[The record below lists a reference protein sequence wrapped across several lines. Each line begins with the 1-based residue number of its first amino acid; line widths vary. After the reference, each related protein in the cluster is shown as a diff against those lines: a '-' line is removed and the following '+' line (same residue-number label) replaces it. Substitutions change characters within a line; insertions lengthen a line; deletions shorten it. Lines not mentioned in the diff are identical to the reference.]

1 MKAITFATML
11 LFSSA
16 AAPLAAAASE
26 ADALKEA
33 TAIQTAESKETER
46 PPYRPGHGVNF
57 KPSDHVFVKSALAVD
72 FTYRNASVTLPLF
85 RGLSPDGKDV
95 FYIITKASD
104 FEVARRMGINYAPKL
119 AEAIGSPGVQNV
131 TLQDGI
137 VKFAGN
143 VDFSPEYKVVPGDPL
158 GYFPPKVAN
167 PGAVADDQWSSIVVL
182 PSGLV
187 LNAQIVQNASGKH
200 LRVKAIDTKAG
211 TVMLSILD
219 GVQGGNQYFYHLVT
233 DASVPIAA
241 VLEKGVFAPK
251 LAKIPL
257 FGKSMPGEKSALLAF
272 SPVLNGRTD
281 KNSRED
287 EGFSTGSPTRNR
299 SDIVFPIGPDN
310 DNPSRENNY
319 SPLWD
324 AHVSM
329 WTQAAIDAGK
339 VHRIHS
345 IDEQK
350 SLIREGLLTSASI
363 NPPGPGNPYV
373 GGLRPTQAIIN
384 CPVIAQPDLPPQY
397 GVGDRRPDQGPAA
410 GVGDIGVETVSL
422 SVVSKIEPDDQ
433 RLWQRVVKR

>member
-1 MKAITFATML
+1 MKIATFATVLML
-11 LFSSA
+11 SCA
-16 AAPLAAAASE
+16 ATPFAAAASE

-33 TAIQTAESKETER
+33 AAIQTAESKETER
-46 PPYRPGHGVNF
+46 PAYSPGHGVNF

-72 FTYRNASVTLPLF
+72 FTYRDASVTLPLF
-85 RGLSPDGKDV
+85 RGLSPRGKDV
-95 FYIITKASD
+95 FYIITEASD
-104 FEVARRMGINYAPKL
+104 FDVARQMGVNYAPKL

-131 TLQDGI
+131 TLEDGTM
-137 VKFAGN
+137 KFAGD
-143 VDFSPEYKVVPGDPL
+143 VDFSREYKVVPGDPP
-158 GYFPPKVAN
+158 GYFPPKAAN

-200 LRVKAIDTKAG
+200 LRVKSIDTQG
-211 TVMLSILD
+211 RTVTLSILD
-219 GVQGGNQYFYHLVT
+219 GVQGGKQYFYHLVT

-251 LAKIPL
+251 LAKIPQ
-257 FGKSMPGEKSALLAF
+257 FGTSLPGEKSALLAF

-281 KNSRED
+281 KGSGQD
-287 EGFSTGSPTRNR
+287 QGFSTALANGIDPIN
-299 SDIVFPIGPDN
+299 VFPIGPDN

-329 WTQAAIDAGK
+329 WTPTAIDKGK

-384 CPVIAQPDLPPQY
+384 CPVIAQPDLPPQ
-397 GVGDRRPDQGPAA
+397 
-410 GVGDIGVETVSL
+410 
-422 SVVSKIEPDDQ
+422 
-433 RLWQRVVKR
+433 

>member
-1 MKAITFATML
+1 MKAVTFAALLML
-11 LFSSA
+11 ASA
-16 AAPLAAAASE
+16 AAPFAAAAPE
-26 ADALKEA
+26 AKALKEA
-33 TAIQTAESKETER
+33 RAILTAESMETER

-57 KPSDHVFVKSALAVD
+57 NPSDHVFVRSALAVD
-72 FTYRNASVTLPLF
+72 FAYRNASVTLPLF
-85 RGLSPDGKDV
+85 RGLSPQGKDV
-95 FYIITKASD
+95 FYIITEASD
-104 FEVARRMGINYAPKL
+104 FEVAHRMGVNYAPKL

-131 TLQDGI
+131 TLEDGI
-137 VKFAGN
+137 MTFAGD
-143 VDFSPEYKVVPGDPL
+143 VDFSQEYKVVAGDPP

-167 PGAVADDQWSSIVVL
+167 PGAVADNQWSSIVAL

-187 LNAQIVQNASGKH
+187 LNAQIVQNASGHH
-200 LRVKAIDTKAG
+200 LRVKAIDSEAR
-211 TVMLSILD
+211 TVTLSILD

-241 VLEKGVFAPK
+241 VLEKGVFASR
-251 LAKIPL
+251 LAKIPQ
-257 FGKSMPGEKSALLAF
+257 FGKSLPGEKSALLAF

-281 KNSRED
+281 KGSGED
-287 EGFSTGSPTRNR
+287 QGFSTALGNGGIDPIN
-299 SDIVFPIGPDN
+299 VFPIGPDN

-345 IDEQK
+345 MDEQK

-384 CPVIAQPDLPPQY
+384 CPVIAQPDLPPQ
-397 GVGDRRPDQGPAA
+397 
-410 GVGDIGVETVSL
+410 
-422 SVVSKIEPDDQ
+422 
-433 RLWQRVVKR
+433 